1 MLTNLPPSSV
11 GAFNQIVKSS
21 RIFVCSF
28 RRCTRPILNIMA
40 WSILGWAVVCVWD
53 PLPARLYNVQIKVHR
68 FMGFY
73 KCKSKWQIFIGVPSH
88 CWRRLWLYWHWTLI
102 IVPRISAP
110 KPQDWQ
116 RARSLGFFYVISAF
130 VRIRT
135 ILYKNFKTWFPTNPW
150 NEYGFQQSSKH
161 SNSKALR
168 C

>member
-1 MLTNLPPSSV
+1 MADFYWGAIPLLAAALTIL
-11 GAFNQIVKSS
+11 
-21 RIFVCSF
+21 
-28 RRCTRPILNIMA
+28 TLDLDYRPE
-40 WSILGWAVVCVWD
+40 
-53 PLPARLYNVQIKVHR
+53 
-68 FMGFY
+68 
-73 KCKSKWQIFIGVPSH
+73 
-88 CWRRLWLYWHWTLI
+88 
-102 IVPRISAP
+102 ISAP

>member
-1 MLTNLPPSSV
+1 MSPSRSLLDDWEIFANLRLKLQTMYSANSKYNGLIHPGP
-11 GAFNQIVKSS
+11 
-21 RIFVCSF
+21 
-28 RRCTRPILNIMA
+28 
-40 WSILGWAVVCVWD
+40 WCVWD